1 MSGSQ
6 SDLKR
11 RNFLKWSAFSMAAF
25 TTPGLMAEELTRTP
39 AMTEGPFYPDKMP
52 LDTDN
57 DLLIINDA
65 LTPAVGEVTYLG
77 GKVLDA
83 KGQPLRNAFVEI
95 WQVDSKASYIHTRGE
110 NKEGRDGNFQGYG
123 RFMTDSKGQYFFRTI
138 KPVPYRAGRGFRTP
152 HIHVAVSK
160 NGQRILTTRLLVNGH
175 ELNAEDGVYRQIR
188 NPEQRKTI
196 LVDFKPLPDSKVG
209 ELAANFDIVLGK
221 TVEENPD
228 GTIKG
233 GIGQSEL
240 TSGGRGPRPSRNQ

>member
-1 MSGSQ
+1 MSGSI
-6 SDLKR
+6 LEIRR
-11 RNFLKWSAFSMAAF
+11 RNFLKWSAFSMAAL
-25 TTPGLMAEELTRTP
+25 TTPGLMAEELIRTP

-57 DLLIINDA
+57 DLLIINDS
-65 LTPAVGEVTYLG
+65 LTPAVGEITYLS

-95 WQVDSKASYIHTRGE
+95 WQVDNKASYLHTRGE
-110 NKEGRDGNFQGYG
+110 NKDGRDGNFQGYG

-160 NGQRILTTRLLVNGH
+160 NGQRILTTQLLINGH
-175 ELNAEDGVYRQIR
+175 ELNAEDGVYRQIK
-188 NPEQRKTI
+188 NPEQRKSI
-196 LVDFKPLPDSKVG
+196 LVDFKPLPDSKLG

-221 TVEENPD
+221 TAEENPD

-233 GIGQSEL
+233 GIGKSEL
-240 TSGGRGPRPSRNQ
+240 TNGGRGPRPARNR